1 MVIIFDRIVVIFFG
15 FVKRI
20 SNYEDHN
27 SVLTTIEIQISFFL
41 LNTLQM
47 INGFRPLRR
56 VKVMMKKKQRIVVM
70 RRKDKANDR
79 RNLAKHLGK

>member
-1 MVIIFDRIVVIFFG
+1 
-15 FVKRI
+15 
-20 SNYEDHN
+20 
-27 SVLTTIEIQISFFL
+27 
-41 LNTLQM
+41 M